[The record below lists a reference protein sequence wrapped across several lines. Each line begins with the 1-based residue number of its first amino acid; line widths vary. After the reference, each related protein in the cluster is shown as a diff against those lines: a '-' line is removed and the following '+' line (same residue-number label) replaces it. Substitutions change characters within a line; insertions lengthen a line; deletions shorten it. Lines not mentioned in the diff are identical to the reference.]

1 MNFTFERYQWI
12 PTPDGKLILVDTW
25 SSKVVE
31 NAPIYETS
39 TSNTIDTEKEEQIH
53 EEPKVRFL

>member
-1 MNFTFERYQWI
+1 MNLTFERYQWI

-31 NAPIYETS
+31 NAPVYEIS
-39 TSNTIDTEKEEQIH
+39 TSNTVDTEE
-53 EEPKVRFL
+53 KVRFRDKEKI